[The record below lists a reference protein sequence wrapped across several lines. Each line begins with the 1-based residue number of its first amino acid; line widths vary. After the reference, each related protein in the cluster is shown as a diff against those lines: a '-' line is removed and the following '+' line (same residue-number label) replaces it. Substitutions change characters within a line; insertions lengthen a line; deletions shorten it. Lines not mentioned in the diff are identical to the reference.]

1 VIFLFEKWNE
11 IKTLLI
17 VRFVYASM
25 GDQLITVEAFEN
37 AREQSDEIWSDYEVF
52 EEERDSLEF
61 RELII
66 RIVEGTVIHP
76 QGHNSYE
83 VEEETISLIDD
94 VVHHGE
100 YVPEPLP
107 DTVQD
112 EFRDDLTDEALPYT
126 KELYNTVRDSHED
139 GFDSF
144 DSVSEVRTVLQNT
157 TEEISVPEN
166 F

>member
-1 VIFLFEKWNE
+1 VIFLFEKWTE

-17 VRFVYASM
+17 VRFVYPSM

-52 EEERDSLEF
+52 EEERDRLEF

-76 QGHNSYE
+76 SGHNQYE
-83 VEEETISLIDD
+83 VEEETISLIND

-100 YVPEPLP
+100 YIPEDLP
-107 DTVQD
+107 YTVRD
-112 EFRDDLTDEALPYT
+112 EFRSDLTDDALPYT
-126 KELYNTVRDSHED
+126 KELYNAVRESHED

-144 DSVSEVRTVLQNT
+144 ESVSEVRTVLQNT
-157 TEEISVPEN
+157 TEEIDVPEK